1 MNLLD
6 RILAAPFR
14 KSRFHD
20 EKGNLIDVGGAIY
33 APAALTSAALRV
45 VFGHRPARPLISY
58 RATKRLDG
66 LLRKDWRGVEF
77 GSGYSTPWLARRLGF
92 LLSIEDDPDWHRRV
106 ANLLADVAPD
116 AVRHE
121 LRSAATYA
129 DLSNFPDGFFDFALV
144 DGTRRADCVAAVV
157 PKIRPGG
164 WLYLDNSDK
173 DMTNPDGDLRR
184 AEALLLEH
192 VRQRGGETIYFTDF
206 APTNFFVEQGL
217 LARL

>member
-1 MNLLD
+1 MKLFD
-6 RILAAPFR
+6 RAVSAPFR

-20 EKGNLIDVGGAIY
+20 EKGNLVDIGGAIY
-33 APAALTSAALRV
+33 APAALISAALRV
-45 VFGHRPARPLISY
+45 AFGYRPARPLISY
-58 RATKRLDG
+58 RAAKHLDG
-66 LLRKDWRGVEF
+66 LFRNNWRGVEF
-77 GSGYSTPWLARRLGF
+77 GSGYSTPWLAKRLGF
-92 LLSIEDDPDWHRRV
+92 LLSIEDDPNWHRRV
-106 ANLLADVAPD
+106 EGLLAATDPT

-121 LRSAATYA
+121 LRTAESYAALA
-129 DLSNFPDGFFDFALV
+129 EFPDGFFDFALV
-144 DGTRRADCVAAVV
+144 DGSQRADCIAAVV

-173 DMTNPDGDLRR
+173 DMTRPDGDLRR

-192 VRQRGGETIYFTDF
+192 VRQRGGETSYFTDF

>member
-1 MNLLD
+1 MKLFD
-6 RILAAPFR
+6 RAVSAPFR

-20 EKGNLIDVGGAIY
+20 EKGNLVDVGGLVY
-33 APAALTSAALRV
+33 APAALASAVLRV
-45 VFGHRPARPLISY
+45 AFGRRPPRPLISY
-58 RATKRLDG
+58 RAAKHLDR

-77 GSGYSTPWLARRLGF
+77 GSGYSTPWLAKRLGF
-92 LLSIEDDPDWHRRV
+92 LLSIEDDPNWHRRV
-106 ANLLADVAPD
+106 AGLLAGIAPD
-116 AVRHE
+116 TVRHE
-121 LRSAATYA
+121 LRTAETYFDLAEFPSA
-129 DLSNFPDGFFDFALV
+129 FFDFALV
-144 DGTRRADCVAAVV
+144 DGTCRADCIAAVV

-173 DMTNPDGDLRR
+173 DMTRPDGDLRR

-192 VRQRGGETIYFTDF
+192 VRQRGGETSYFTDF